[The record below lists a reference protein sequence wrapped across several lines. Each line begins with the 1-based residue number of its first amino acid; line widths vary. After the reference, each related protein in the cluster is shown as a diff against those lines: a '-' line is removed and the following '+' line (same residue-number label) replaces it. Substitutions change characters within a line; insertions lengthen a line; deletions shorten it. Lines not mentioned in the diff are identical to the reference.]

1 MNASILLMNIKHF
14 IKDKTALFT
23 LLMLSQILVFTVLFY
38 SFGTIQNAFAV
49 REEIDDNSK
58 YFEVLI
64 DVMQYDDITGEPVYV
79 YEKCYTKQDFF
90 QKSDSILNLIPNE
103 YIASVNYK
111 GIVSEEGKNTPLT
124 FLYSNTN
131 PRDCVG
137 VYSLIEG
144 YKTGDTIVLNGREHI
159 IQESGNFAADLVLPQ
174 VYDDYVF
181 YRLRIE
187 LNQTPSPELIDDVKL
202 KIEEEFGIAE
212 VHVPQIPDLLENQFN
227 RATIALSAIVILI
240 SALNLTYAY
249 TYIISKRKKWIFSS
263 LLIGAHKNDAINIF
277 AAEIV
282 IYLIA
287 SFALSVLLFENYI
300 KNLVA
305 MIYPQ
310 IETFYSA
317 SVYLILGV
325 VLIAVIVLMTNASL
339 ESIVEKSVAEL
350 GREAT
355 E

>member
-1 MNASILLMNIKHF
+1 MNANILLMNIKHF
-14 IKDKTALFT
+14 IKDKTALFV

-49 REEIDDNSK
+49 REEIDENSRYFDVSLDVFDFEKQTYK
-58 YFEVLI
+58 YENC
-64 DVMQYDDITGEPVYV
+64 
-79 YEKCYTKQDFF
+79 YEKQDFF
-90 QKSDSILNLIPNE
+90 QKSENVTDIIP
-103 YIASVNYK
+103 S
-111 GIVSEEGKNTPLT
+111 
-124 FLYSNTN
+124 
-131 PRDCVG
+131 D
-137 VYSLIEG
+137 LIESIG
-144 YKTGDTIVLNGREHI
+144 YYGVVLEGETENPVNFFYNATSPADSVKLGAHSKFTEEYKKGDTILINGREHVAEEI
-159 IQESGNFAADLVLPQ
+159 GDYATHLVLPQ
-174 VYDDYVF
+174 VYDDYGF
-181 YRLRIE
+181 YRLRIWLKE
-187 LNQTPSPELIDDVKL
+187 TPNPELIEDVKL

-212 VHVPQIPDLLENQFN
+212 IQVPQIPDLLEIQFN

-240 SALNLTYAY
+240 SSLNLTYAY

-263 LLIGAHKNDAINIF
+263 LLIGAHKSDAINIF
-277 AAEIV
+277 TAEIV

-287 SFALSVLLFENYI
+287 SFALSVLLFENCI

-317 SVYLILGV
+317 PVYLILGA
-325 VLIAVIVLMTNASL
+325 VLLAVIVLMTSVSL
-339 ESIVEKSVAEL
+339 ESIVKKSVAEL

>member
-1 MNASILLMNIKHF
+1 MNANILIMNIKHF
-14 IKDKTALFT
+14 IKDKNALFT

-64 DVMQYDDITGEPVYV
+64 DVMQYDDITGEPVYA

-90 QKSDSILNLIPNE
+90 QKSDGILNLIPNE

-111 GIVSEEGKNTPLT
+111 GIVSEEENNIPLT
-124 FLYSNTN
+124 FLYSSTN
-131 PRDCVG
+131 PWDCVG
-137 VYSLIEG
+137 VYSLLEG
-144 YKTGDTIVLNGREHI
+144 YKKGDTIVLNGREHI

-187 LNQTPSPELIDDVKL
+187 LNQTPSPELIDDVKQ

-212 VHVPQIPDLLENQFN
+212 IHVPQIPDLLEIQFN

-249 TYIISKRKKWIFSS
+249 TYIISKRKKWLFSS

-277 AAEIV
+277 IAEIV

-317 SVYLILGV
+317 PVYLILGA
-325 VLIAVIVLMTNASL
+325 VLLAVIVLMTNTSL